1 MTKTKIKTNKTLY
14 ETLLGYIPLTRN
26 WCLVSGKMKKT

>member
-1 MTKTKIKTNKTLY
+1 MTKAKIKVNKKLC

-26 WCLVSGKMKKT
+26 WCLVSDKMKKI